1 MSDHLPESFS
11 LASILAEQCMCHQE
25 GLWVRWLVKEN
36 PETNPIIIKPKTV
49 SHMAEQFSWVPLP
62 SCSLPG
68 HHFPIKSLA
77 LSACVS
83 PQTIHF
89 QVLDK
94 SPLLGLGR
102 WSPSCNN
109 TLDASLNASLGTIF
123 SSMREEL
130 FEVPKVIYSLDTLG
144 ALLSKSLSGGTF

>member
-25 GLWVRWLVKEN
+25 GLWVRWLVKEK

-49 SHMAEQFSWVPLP
+49 SHMTEQVSWVSSPC
-62 SCSLPG
+62 CSLPG
-68 HHFPIKSLA
+68 CPFPIKSLA

-94 SPLLGLGR
+94 SPLLGLPATTLWMPHSMPLWAQFFHPCVKSYLRFLRLFTALTR
-102 WSPSCNN
+102 WGLSCLN
-109 TLDASLNASLGTIF
+109 LSLEEHSSL
-123 SSMREEL
+123 
-130 FEVPKVIYSLDTLG
+130 P
-144 ALLSKSLSGGTF
+144 